1 MIGFYLITGIVLG
14 NVCMYLIQK
23 KARQSELE
31 RLSESLQKLLDGKE
45 LDSKTN
51 AEETLISKIN
61 HQLLRIQS
69 LFTGQR
75 NRAQQERKELQEL
88 ISEIAHQMR
97 TPLTN
102 LKNYLD
108 ILEEELDADNSIKLY
123 LNALRSSEEKLS
135 FLTEHFIRISR
146 LEHGIIQIRK
156 EKLDYLQ
163 TLRNALGQVLNQA
176 EQKRIDFHF
185 DLPKEATAPHDAG
198 WLWEAVYNL
207 LDNAVKFAAE
217 RSPLAI
223 SLWKDDIKAYVSIRN
238 SGQTIPESEISLLFE
253 RFHKADRSRSADRES
268 WGLGLYIV
276 KTILDA
282 HGEDIRA
289 ESRDGVTTFRFTLS
303 VVR

>member
-1 MIGFYLITGIVLG
+1 
-14 NVCMYLIQK
+14 
-23 KARQSELE
+23 
-31 RLSESLQKLLDGKE
+31 
-45 LDSKTN
+45 
-51 AEETLISKIN
+51 
-61 HQLLRIQS
+61 
-69 LFTGQR
+69 
-75 NRAQQERKELQEL
+75 
-88 ISEIAHQMR
+88 MR

-207 LDNAVKFAAE
+207 LDNAVKYNTSGGTIE
-217 RSPLAI
+217 V
-223 SLWKDDIKAYVSIRN
+223 SLKEEDLFLTLRIRDYGIGIEPDEEN
-238 SGQTIPESEISLLFE
+238 RIFQ
-253 RFHKADRSRSADRES
+253 RFYRGHRVTTQE
-268 WGLGLYIV
+268 GFGIGLYLAREIV
-276 KTILDA
+276 SQHGGILTVKRK
-282 HGEDIRA
+282 EP
-289 ESRDGVTTFRFTLS
+289 GVEMRLS
-303 VVR
+303 IPRT

>member
-61 HQLLRIQS
+61 HQLLRIQF

-207 LDNAVKFAAE
+207 LDNAVKYNTSGGTIE
-217 RSPLAI
+217 V
-223 SLWKDDIKAYVSIRN
+223 SLKEEDLFLTLRIRDYGIGIEPDEEN
-238 SGQTIPESEISLLFE
+238 RIFQ
-253 RFHKADRSRSADRES
+253 RFYRGHRVTTQE
-268 WGLGLYIV
+268 GFGIGLYLAREIV
-276 KTILDA
+276 SQHGGILTVKRK
-282 HGEDIRA
+282 EP
-289 ESRDGVTTFRFTLS
+289 GVEMRLS
-303 VVR
+303 IPRT

>member
-23 KARQSELE
+23 KNRQSELE
-31 RLSESLQKLLDGKE
+31 SLSESLQKLLDGKE

-51 AEETLISKIN
+51 AEETLASKIN

-108 ILEEELDADNSIKLY
+108 LLEEELDADNSVKLY

-156 EKLDYLQ
+156 EKMDYLQ
-163 TLRNALGQVLNQA
+163 TLRNALGQVLNQT

-185 DLPKEATAPHDAG
+185 DLLKEATAPHDAG
-198 WLWEAVYNL
+198 WLGEAVYNL
-207 LDNAVKFAAE
+207 LDNAVKYSTSGGTIE
-217 RSPLAI
+217 V
-223 SLWKDDIKAYVSIRN
+223 SLKEEHLFLTLRIRDYGIGIEPDEEN
-238 SGQTIPESEISLLFE
+238 RIFQ
-253 RFHKADRSRSADRES
+253 RFYRGRRVTTQE
-268 WGLGLYIV
+268 GFGIGLYLAREIASQHGGILTV
-276 KTILDA
+276 KRK
-282 HGEDIRA
+282 EP
-289 ESRDGVTTFRFTLS
+289 GVEMRLS
-303 VVR
+303 IPRT

>member
-198 WLWEAVYNL
+198 WLWKAVYNL
-207 LDNAVKFAAE
+207 LDNAVKYNTSGGTIE
-217 RSPLAI
+217 V
-223 SLWKDDIKAYVSIRN
+223 SLKEEDLFLTLRIRDYGIGIEPDEEN
-238 SGQTIPESEISLLFE
+238 RIFQ
-253 RFHKADRSRSADRES
+253 RFYRGHRVTTQE
-268 WGLGLYIV
+268 GFGIGLYLAREIV
-276 KTILDA
+276 SQHGGILTVKRK
-282 HGEDIRA
+282 EP
-289 ESRDGVTTFRFTLS
+289 GVEMRLS
-303 VVR
+303 IPRT